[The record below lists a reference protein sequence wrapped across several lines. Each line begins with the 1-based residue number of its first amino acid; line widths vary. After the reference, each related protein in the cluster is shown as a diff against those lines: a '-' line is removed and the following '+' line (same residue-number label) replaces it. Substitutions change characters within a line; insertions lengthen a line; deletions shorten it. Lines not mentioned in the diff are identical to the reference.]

1 MGRRNFKKKKNK
13 KLKIIIIL
21 IQIVLIFLIIYSA
34 IQIYR
39 WNHENVENSKIL
51 DEIYDVIIDESTDEP
66 ESKIDFNKLKQL
78 NTDTVAWL
86 KVNGT
91 QIEYPVVKSKDNS
104 YYLTHNFYNS
114 YNKAGW
120 IFADYKNKL
129 DGTDKNIVI
138 YGHNREDSS
147 MFASLKNILTKDWYE
162 NEANLKI
169 NLSTEYENSIYQ
181 VFSVYKIKNEDYY
194 ITTQFTQESFN
205 SYIDTMKKRSIKDF
219 GIDVNPDDKILTL
232 STCDNNTKYRIV
244 LHAKKVS

>member
-1 MGRRNFKKKKNK
+1 M
-13 KLKIIIIL
+13 
-21 IQIVLIFLIIYSA
+21 FL
-34 IQIYR
+34 
-39 WNHENVENSKIL
+39 HKTE
-51 DEIYDVIIDESTDEP
+51 
-66 ESKIDFNKLKQL
+66 
-78 NTDTVAWL
+78 
-86 KVNGT
+86 
-91 QIEYPVVKSKDNS
+91 
-104 YYLTHNFYNS
+104 
-114 YNKAGW
+114 
-120 IFADYKNKL
+120 
-129 DGTDKNIVI
+129 
-138 YGHNREDSS
+138 
-147 MFASLKNILTKDWYE
+147 NILTKDWYE

>member
-1 MGRRNFKKKKNK
+1 MF
-13 KLKIIIIL
+13 
-21 IQIVLIFLIIYSA
+21 
-34 IQIYR
+34 
-39 WNHENVENSKIL
+39 KIL
-51 DEIYDVIIDESTDEP
+51 DEIYDVIIDEGTDES

-86 KVNGT
+86 KINGT

-169 NLSTEYENSIYQ
+169 NLSTEQENSIYQ